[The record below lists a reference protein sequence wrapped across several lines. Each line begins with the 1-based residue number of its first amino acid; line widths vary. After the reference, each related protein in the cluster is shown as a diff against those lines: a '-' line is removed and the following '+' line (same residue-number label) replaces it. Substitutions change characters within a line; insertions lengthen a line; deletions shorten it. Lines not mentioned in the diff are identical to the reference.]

1 MEEEEKEEIFQSPP
15 NFESRLG
22 RTGPDSSAKR
32 YIIVI
37 VIIVVLVIVIL
48 GIFKFASNSGSKK
61 VEITPTPTQ
70 EVLPTDTP
78 TPEVSTTPSPTEKL
92 TATPKPSVNPID
104 KTSGLDRSK
113 LSIHVLNGNGTA
125 GASKKAADLLEGLG
139 YNVTETS
146 NADNFN
152 YDKTVIQLTS
162 EKSDYLA
169 LLKKDLSGT
178 YTIGTASADLTGGSN
193 YNAVVTIGKQ

>member
-1 MEEEEKEEIFQSPP
+1 MEEEQKEEIFQSPP

-22 RTGPDSSAKR
+22 RTGPDSPAKR
-32 YIIVI
+32 YITVVVIIIVI
-37 VIIVVLVIVIL
+37 VLILL
-48 GIFKFASNSGSKK
+48 GIFKFASGGSKK
-61 VEITPTPTQ
+61 IDITPTPTQ

-78 TPEVSTTPSPTEKL
+78 TPEVSTTPSPTEKP

-104 KTSGLDRSK
+104 KASGLDRSK
-113 LSIHVLNGNGTA
+113 LSIHVLNGNGIA
-125 GASKKAADLLEGLG
+125 GSSKKAADLLESLG
-139 YNVTETS
+139 YNVTKTS

-152 YDKTVIQLTS
+152 YDKTVIQVTS

-193 YNAVVTIGKQ
+193 YSAAVIIGK

>member
-1 MEEEEKEEIFQSPP
+1 MEEEEKEEIFQTPP

-22 RTGPDSSAKR
+22 RTGPNSPAKR
-32 YIIVI
+32 YITVI
-37 VIIVVLVIVIL
+37 VIIVVLVLVIL
-48 GIFKFASNSGSKK
+48 GVFKFASGGSKK
-61 VEITPTPTQ
+61 TEITPTPTQ

-78 TPEVSTTPSPTEKL
+78 TPTVSGTPTPTEKP

-104 KTSGLDRSK
+104 KASGLDRSK

-152 YDKTVIQLTS
+152 YDKTVIQVTS

-169 LLKKDLSGT
+169 LLKKDLSGD
-178 YTIGTASADLTGGSN
+178 YTIGTASADLTGGSSFQ
-193 YNAVVTIGKQ
+193 AIVIVGK